1 MSSNN
6 KSNNK
11 RILKNTIALYI
22 RMLFKL
28 IVTLYTSRVI
38 LIYLGVDDWGIYNVV
53 AGIVTIFTFIT
64 GSMAVSVQ
72 RFLSFELGRIHNEN
86 LEPFRSVFRTSV
98 QIHVITSIIVF
109 ILSESVGL
117 FVFGNLNIPVERI
130 EVSQILYQYS
140 IIACCL
146 HILQIPMA
154 ALLIALEKITFYAYI
169 GIIEVVLKLC
179 IVFLLPILPFDRLI
193 SFGILTLTVTVLI
206 TILYFISCKLQ
217 PYKLSF
223 ISTTLN
229 KHIFRSMISFS
240 GWSFLVEF
248 AWTAVTQGT
257 MILLNIFFSTAVNS
271 AAGIANQV
279 KGAINQFAINIQ
291 TAVNPQIIKLY
302 AAKEINQMYS
312 LSLLGTRFSY
322 FLLYF
327 VSLPI
332 ILNMDTILSLWLKD
346 VPPHTC
352 IFSQLTLI
360 GALIESTT
368 SIFNSVNKATGDIR
382 RFQIYISC
390 FFTLNLIFSYI
401 ALRFGAP
408 PSSVYAIYAFIALVT
423 AITRIRIVTKQINVS
438 IKEYCTKALIPILK
452 VTLSSFPLP
461 YLLSTFIHNN
471 NTNLIITTSASLII
485 SGLSIVLLGTSVDER
500 RYIYS
505 YINKHVT
512 NAKIWHNS

>member
-1 MSSNN
+1 MPLNN
-6 KSNNK
+6 KASNK
-11 RILKNTIALYI
+11 RILRNTIALYI

-38 LIYLGVDDWGIYNVV
+38 LAYLGVDDWGIYNVV

-72 RFLSFELGRIHNEN
+72 RFLSFELGKIHNEN
-86 LEPFRSVFRTSV
+86 LEPFHSVFSTSV

-109 ILSESVGL
+109 ILCESVGL
-117 FVFGNLNIPVERI
+117 IIFKKLNIPMERL

-140 IIACCL
+140 IMACCL

-154 ALLIALEKITFYAYI
+154 ALLIALEKMTLYAYI

-179 IVFLLPILPFDRLI
+179 IVFLLPILPFDKLI
-193 SFGILTLTVTVLI
+193 SFGILTLAVTVLI
-206 TILYFISCKLQ
+206 TIFYFISCKLQ
-217 PYKLSF
+217 PFKLSF
-223 ISTTLN
+223 ISTKLN
-229 KHIFRSMISFS
+229 KQLFRSMISFS
-240 GWSFLVEF
+240 GWSFLVELS
-248 AWTAVTQGT
+248 WTAVMQGT
-257 MILLNIFFSTAVNS
+257 MILLNIFFTTAVNS

-302 AAKEINQMYS
+302 AAKEIHQMYS

-352 IFSQLTLI
+352 IFCQLTLI

-368 SIFNSVNKATGDIR
+368 SIFNSVNKATGNIKQ
-382 RFQIYISC
+382 FQLYISC
-390 FFTLNLIFSYI
+390 CFTLNLIFSYI
-401 ALRFGAP
+401 ILRLGAP
-408 PSSVYAIYAFIALVT
+408 PSSVYAIYAFVAVLT
-423 AITRIRIVTKQINVS
+423 AITRIHIVTKQINMS
-438 IKEYCTKALIPILK
+438 INEYYTKSLLPILK
-452 VTLSSFPLP
+452 VTILSFPLP
-461 YLLSTFIHNN
+461 YLISALIHNN
-471 NTNLIITTSASLII
+471 HANLIITTFASLVI
-485 SGLSIVLLGTSVDER
+485 SGLSIVLLGTSVEER
-500 RYIYS
+500 RYIYT
-505 YINKHVT
+505 YISKYIT
-512 NAKIWHNS
+512 NAKNWHNS